1 MPPSVIKRQTTVTV
15 IQILTQKWFLL
26 QNIKDSSLNVTFE
39 MVLST
44 MDNGHTSVVALK
56 QVYATSDSQVNLN
69 IYVQSRAINFGR

>member
-26 QNIKDSSLNVTFE
+26 QNIKDSSLNVTFV

-44 MDNGHTSVVALK
+44 MDNGHTSAVALK